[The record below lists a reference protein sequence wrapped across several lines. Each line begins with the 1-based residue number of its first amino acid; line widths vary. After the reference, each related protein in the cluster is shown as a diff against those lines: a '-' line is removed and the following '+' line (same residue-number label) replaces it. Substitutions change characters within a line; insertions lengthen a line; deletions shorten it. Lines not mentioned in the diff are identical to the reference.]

1 MTVMHFASSTEA
13 RIHFASLL
21 DAARDG
27 RPATVQ
33 RGSARAAVVDAA
45 LLRDMLATQPRWKA
59 QVVAEAGGFS
69 IFLPG
74 VPVAGDGGTFDE
86 AVDDTI
92 DALREYADDWADR
105 LSKAPNH
112 RDNWG
117 LVLLIEL
124 SDDAELRTWLT
135 STQADTPSALPSA

>member
-1 MTVMHFASSTEA
+1 MTVMHYASSTEA

-33 RGSARAAVVDAA
+33 RESTRAAVVDAN
-45 LLRDMLATQPRWKA
+45 LLREILAALPRWRA

-69 IFLPG
+69 VFLPG

-86 AVDDTI
+86 AVDDMI

-105 LSKAPNH
+105 LSTAPNH
-112 RDNWG
+112 RSNWG
-117 LVLLIEL
+117 LVQLIEL
-124 SDDAELRTWLT
+124 SDDAELRAWLT
-135 STQADTPSALPSA
+135 GSQAENHPA